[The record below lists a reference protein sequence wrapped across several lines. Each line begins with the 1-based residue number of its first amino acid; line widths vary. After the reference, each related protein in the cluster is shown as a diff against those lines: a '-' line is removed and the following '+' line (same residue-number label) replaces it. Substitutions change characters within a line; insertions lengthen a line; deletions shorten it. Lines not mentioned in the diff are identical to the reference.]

1 MRRTFFILIIFVLIA
16 SALVAANPWKSRLV
30 IINKTGEEIHIFME
44 YPYTWLKV
52 PYIEPENKSDK
63 PRTIFT
69 IERDIYTDVEIS
81 ACGYSAVGTMN
92 LNRNLQLTFVP
103 CDEMIQYDKP
113 RFLGEPSL
121 EKPNWFR
128 EPGMANWQWK
138 PITSEPN
145 E

>member
-1 MRRTFFILIIFVLIA
+1 MKRIIIIILLLAIA
-16 SALVAANPWKSRLV
+16 STVLVAANPWKSRLV
-30 IINKTGEEIHIFME
+30 IINKTGEDIHIFME

-63 PRTIFT
+63 PKTVFT
-69 IERDIYTDVEIS
+69 IERDVYTDVEIS

-103 CDEMIQYDKP
+103 CDEMIRYEKP

-138 PITSEPN
+138 PISSNSKE
-145 E
+145 